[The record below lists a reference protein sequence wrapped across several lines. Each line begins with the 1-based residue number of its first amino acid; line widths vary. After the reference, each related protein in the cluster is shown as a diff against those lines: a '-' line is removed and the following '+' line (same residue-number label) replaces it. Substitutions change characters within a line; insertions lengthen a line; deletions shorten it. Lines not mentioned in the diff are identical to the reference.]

1 MHQTLY
7 KTTDSESWQNKFDL
21 FYNFSDIAPHPE
33 DPPNVVEEVKLRA
46 KNPIEYQ
53 KLQEEKAKSKRHY
66 NYQLKYTKEIVL
78 INGNYEVIGHKPQKL
93 IEYLKHQN
101 IEELIENELL
111 IELR

>member
-1 MHQTLY
+1 M
-7 KTTDSESWQNKFDL
+7 
-21 FYNFSDIAPHPE
+21 
-33 DPPNVVEEVKLRA
+33 
-46 KNPIEYQ
+46 
-53 KLQEEKAKSKRHY
+53 QEEKAKSKRHY

-101 IEELIENELL
+101 IEELIDNELL